1 MYRVI
6 LLFYVLIIMIV
17 ILNKYNKTFKL
28 SVIQIGVVIGTIL
41 GLTTLMY
48 EPSVSD
54 DAYRIFQWMDAIRDN
69 NEKQLLKIQPGIYNL
84 WVQYIYLKLLGF
96 IFKNDNWAC
105 VVTVFFDFILCF
117 NVYEKASKKSN
128 INIGIYMS
136 GILIFMSTWDY
147 FIAASNI
154 RYILACSA
162 YMLLTYR
169 MFVEEKNKLLCMVG
183 CILLCFFHSG
193 MIINL
198 VFTLLL
204 LLNKKIINIITIVVI
219 FLQRYLMEVAYFVV
233 PKLPGIVYRLI
244 RHKFYSIYYS
254 YKDGRQIELARM
266 AIKEPLLLSCILIV
280 ICFYVFYRN
289 KYPYLKKY
297 SIFIILVMSMGIGG
311 IYDYNL
317 FSRYLMETCMFFIP
331 IYCVIKREKT
341 IEEKPYRRYLLKA
354 SLATTD
360 IICAVHLIYLL
371 KIQYTHF

>member
-1 MYRVI
+1 
-6 LLFYVLIIMIV
+6 MIV

-317 FSRYLMETCMFFIP
+317 FSRNLMETCMFFIP

-354 SLATTD
+354 SLAATD
-360 IICAVHLIYLL
+360 VICAVHLIYLL